1 MSGIAPLRRGRG
13 RAAAGLAGAAWLL
26 AAGCAGEPGES
37 RAAGR
42 AVAATPVGVVVKEA
56 EAAPGYTLFVP
67 LPFRNTG
74 TAYLVDLEGRV
85 AHDWTFPT
93 SAHVLLARL
102 LENGNLMVMTGLG
115 VRELDPDGG
124 VVWDYEAAWLHHDFL
139 PLPNGNVLLLMLEKK
154 TAAEV
159 VARGGNPENV
169 GAQDLGVDYV
179 VEVRPTGPTA
189 GEVVWR
195 WSAWEHLIQDFDPG
209 KPDYGVVAEHPERV
223 DLNYRLAEA
232 YRAAPAGGHADW
244 LRVNSLDYDPL
255 LDRIALSV
263 RNLGEL
269 WIIDRGTTT
278 TEAAGHSGGKA
289 GRGGDL
295 LYRWGNPAAWGGE
308 GDQEL
313 WWAHNVQWI
322 EPGLP
327 GGGNVILFNNGAGY
341 PGNRRHHS
349 SVEEV
354 ALPVAAAATARNRA
368 RRVWRYAAE
377 PPEAWYSARA
387 SGVQRLPN
395 GNTLICS
402 AQQGTIFE
410 VTPVGKTV
418 WKYVNPATS
427 SRGRLRQGDP
437 MPIDPRAEARWQSGR
452 EVWRNRVYRAHRYP
466 PDHPGVQAL
475 DLTPGETVELPAA
488 AQDGGN
494 SR

>member
-1 MSGIAPLRRGRG
+1 MSGMALLRRGRG
-13 RAAAGLAGAAWLL
+13 RAAAGLLGAVWLL
-26 AAGCAGEPGES
+26 AVGCAES
-37 RAAGR
+37 RAAGH
-42 AVAATPVGVVVKEA
+42 AVATTPVGVVVKEA

-85 AHDWTFPT
+85 AHSWTFPT
-93 SAHVLLARL
+93 AAHVLLARL

-115 VRELDPDGG
+115 VRELNPDGD

-169 GAQDLGVDYV
+169 GEQDLGVDYV
-179 VEVRPTGPTA
+179 VEVRPTGPAA

-209 KPDYGVVAEHPERV
+209 KPDYGVVAEHPELV

-232 YRAAPAGGHADW
+232 YRAAPAGGYADW
-244 LRVNSLDYDPL
+244 LRVNSLDYNPQ

-278 TEAAGHSGGKA
+278 AEAAGHGGGKG

-313 WWAHNVQWI
+313 WWAHDVQWI

-341 PGNRRHHS
+341 PGNRRYHS

-354 ALPVAAAATARNRA
+354 ALPVGAAAAARNGA
-368 RRVWRYAAE
+368 RRVWRYAAD
-377 PPEAWYSARA
+377 PPEEWYSARA

-410 VTPVGKTV
+410 VTPAGKTV

-437 MPIDPRAEARWQSGR
+437 MPIDPGAEARWQSGR

-466 PDHPGVQAL
+466 PDHPGLRAL

-488 AQDGGN
+488 AP
-494 SR
+494 